1 MLNNG
6 EKTGRDEDPKRVKR
20 AQRRLK
26 RMGKKVGKLEKKA
39 SQRRLDVM
47 RKNEKTFVS
56 RDDEAGTVTNKGHM
70 TLRPTGKAKRAEK
83 KLDKLKK
90 KGKIKDY
97 SLTERAEA
105 TKDVQSLPK
114 SRLRRKRKVRF

>member
-39 SQRRLDVM
+39 SQRRVDVM
-47 RKNEKTFVS
+47 RKNEKTLGS
-56 RDDEAGTVTNKGHM
+56 RDDEAGTVTNRYM

-114 SRLRRKRKVRF
+114 ARLRRKRKVRF